1 MDILNQFA
9 DDVTEIDI
17 SKKNIEGQL
26 DFTRFTKL
34 VKLNCN
40 SNEITS
46 LNNLRSKGTEAFSS
60 EKDIPNSLIELDCRF
75 NEITSLNN
83 LSNSLIGLYCN
94 VNNIKSL
101 DNLVPK
107 GTEAFSSKKTYQIH

>member
-46 LNNLRSKGTEAFSS
+46 LNNL
-60 EKDIPNSLIELDCRF
+60 PNSLIELDCRF